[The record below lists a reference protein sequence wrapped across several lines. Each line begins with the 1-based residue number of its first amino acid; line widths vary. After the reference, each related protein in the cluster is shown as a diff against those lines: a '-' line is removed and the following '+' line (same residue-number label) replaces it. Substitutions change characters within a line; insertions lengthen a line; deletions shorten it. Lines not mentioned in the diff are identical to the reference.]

1 MLLEETARL
10 EEEFP
15 IPREFVTRLCTA
27 YQFAVDRAVYRNPDG
42 SERTECSFRIEQDAQ
57 FEGQEFVFRLAA
69 RGPAVKPS
77 KGAERALS
85 WSFADYR
92 VLLRLA
98 EKGPWNEGKLNKAG
112 KILDFYMIG
121 NFQDK
126 NIPPSFRH
134 PAGMRL
140 INHFFQREKLP
151 RELYRMAWQKLD
163 LKTAIMGRAKLLYG
177 DLRARVLEQVP
188 DIAENELNILQLNKD
203 FEQFRQKVR
212 ALEETGR
219 PEDWEKAGA
228 ETRAFFNHPDF
239 QRALWDRKFADD
251 HMKYHVQWSGEH
263 FAQAVLEFYEQHP
276 DAPCAAQLSQLI
288 AQSRHRREINLRNRQ
303 DQEAEI
309 PERLTLKDR
318 SLFRHW
324 LNTDFSH
331 SMERA
336 PDADTFFFLLPI
348 TAAVYDQYEAVREE
362 IFRRLPD
369 TAAPE
374 EGRAF
379 IAACIADQIC
389 GLPIPNAVGM
399 EDAQEPEWVQGLP
412 PESFLPYQICAE
424 NTEILCIW
432 FQRDRVLALF
442 QQTPFGQKLEE
453 LLTLFSTG
461 RVDRLEWSW
470 KCAFPA
476 DEPPMDY
483 EPRRSLVLLKD
494 GRGYVC
500 LYFDDLCAKS
510 YALLEKPVKPRPYE
524 ILWAE
529 LVGDDS

>member
-1 MLLEETARL
+1 
-10 EEEFP
+10 
-15 IPREFVTRLCTA
+15 
-27 YQFAVDRAVYRNPDG
+27 
-42 SERTECSFRIEQDAQ
+42 
-57 FEGQEFVFRLAA
+57 
-69 RGPAVKPS
+69 
-77 KGAERALS
+77 
-85 WSFADYR
+85 
-92 VLLRLA
+92 
-98 EKGPWNEGKLNKAG
+98 
-112 KILDFYMIG
+112 MIG

-163 LKTAIMGRAKLLYG
+163 LKAAIMGRAKLLYG

-239 QRALWDRKFADD
+239 QRALWNRKFADD

-263 FAQAVLEFYEQHP
+263 FAQAVLDFYEQHP

-288 AQSRHRREINLRNRQ
+288 AQSRHRREIDLRNRQ

-318 SLFRHW
+318 PLFRHW
-324 LNTDFSH
+324 LNTDFYH